1 MKYLIQLFVAAFLCL
16 VQSFAGAQPKA
27 SGDDFNYPEI
37 GKPCPDFTLNGIL
50 NYPKSKASLQD
61 FKGKWLILDFWSRG
75 CSACIASFP
84 KLNELTKEFK
94 DKAQIVLVGI
104 DENDK
109 LIRKMY
115 EKFRQKYDLSL
126 TTA

>member
-1 MKYLIQLFVAAFLCL
+1 MPLINSLIMKQRYFYLLIALGLIQSVAL
-16 VQSFAGAQPKA
+16 AQPKT

-37 GKPCPDFTLNGIL
+37 GKPCPDFTLNEIY

-75 CSACIASFP
+75 CTACIQSFP

-94 DKAQIVLVGI
+94 DKVQIVLVGV
-104 DENDK
+104 DDK

-115 EKFRQKYDLSL
+115 EKFRQKY
-126 TTA
+126 